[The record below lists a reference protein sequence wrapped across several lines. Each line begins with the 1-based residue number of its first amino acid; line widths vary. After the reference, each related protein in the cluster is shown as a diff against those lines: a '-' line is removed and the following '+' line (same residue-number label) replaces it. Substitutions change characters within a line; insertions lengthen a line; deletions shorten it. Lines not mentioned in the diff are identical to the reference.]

1 MKFTELFLLVLVVIC
16 ITINLPASAVD
27 NPTFLVRIVGTPD
40 TENTF
45 NGQNTIVLD
54 WQILANREGLTLRYA
69 QGLRLAYD
77 NAVLQLLTW
86 DGSDVIADN
95 ELDIIFSPIPKVACV
110 GEFDTDF
117 LVFAA
122 QNATGELAYLNYLLG
137 SPYDAYSCPQ
147 GSYVSLGQVRLAFR
161 AGKSTNDLTADSI
174 RCMVVSELAAT
185 SQSTAILLN
194 TDENNLTSYEYLK
207 QSDGVVIGSDTL
219 NAPAITYPQGS
230 TVSEDTNQSSAEE
243 SEYTQND
250 MPTGPAEEN
259 IPNSKTPASGGSL
272 TTEETPASRE
282 PYNPLDTPTTSDM
295 AYLNE
300 PESEKSWTLVTLI
313 GGWVTIALL
322 VIIITA
328 ILLRKLTT
336 KSGENSKNRRKEDMP

>member
-1 MKFTELFLLVLVVIC
+1 
-16 ITINLPASAVD
+16 VD

-243 SEYTQND
+243 SEYTQSSMPTGPAEDTNQSSAEESEYTQND

-300 PESEKSWTLVTLI
+300 PESEQSWTLVTLI

-322 VIIITA
+322 VIVITA